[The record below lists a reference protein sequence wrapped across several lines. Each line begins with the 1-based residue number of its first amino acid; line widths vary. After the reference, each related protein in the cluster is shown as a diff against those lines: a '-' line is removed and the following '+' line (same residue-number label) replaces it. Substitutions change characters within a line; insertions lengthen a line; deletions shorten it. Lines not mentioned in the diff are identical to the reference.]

1 LIALAINT
9 VVIATIVACATPQQR
24 TVRLAVESGLQP
36 LVLQGTSFRHHAFFA
51 IREPSESLV
60 LFIDGDGSPWVH
72 GGRKI
77 AADPTARA
85 PLALKMAVT
94 TPGSVLY
101 LGRPCYL
108 EPSEPPECSTNLWT
122 AERYSQTVVES
133 MTAAAANF
141 ITQHHIRHV
150 LVVGYSGGATIA
162 ALMVSNLRDVSGFV
176 SVAGNLDPD
185 RWAQLHGYLP
195 LLGSL
200 NPALQPALPSTLP
213 QWYLVGQRD
222 TNVPPAATVRYIER
236 VPPDRVRSYPRFDHS
251 CCWVAEWP
259 AIYARVSTE
268 LAAARVTAPAAAT
281 PR

>member
-9 VVIATIVACATPQQR
+9 VVIATIVGCATPQQR
-24 TVRLAVESGLQP
+24 TMRFAVESGMQP

-51 IREPSESLV
+51 IREPSESLIV
-60 LFIDGDGSPWVH
+60 FIDGDGSPWID
-72 GGRKI
+72 GGRRV

-85 PLALKMAVT
+85 PLALKMAAV

-108 EPSEPPECSTNLWT
+108 EPTEPPECSQNLWT
-122 AERYSQTVVES
+122 ADRYSQTVVES
-133 MTAAAANF
+133 MTAAATSF

-150 LVVGYSGGATIA
+150 LLVGYSGGATIA
-162 ALMVSNLRDVSGFV
+162 ALMVRSLPHADGFV

-195 LLGSL
+195 LVGSL
-200 NPALQPALPSTLP
+200 NPALQPALPTNLP
-213 QWYLVGQRD
+213 QWYLIGQRD

-236 VPPDRVRSYPRFDHS
+236 VAPDRVRSYPRFDHS

-259 AIYARVSTE
+259 AIYARVAAE
-268 LAAARVTAPAAAT
+268 LTTSRAAPAT
-281 PR
+281 L